1 MCFPSTASHCSVS
14 TSILAERYRSLPI
27 ILLVVLQPVKEWIH
41 DDGVRTLEDPWTY
54 NRRLFETLEELNIPF
69 VTIGADLK
77 DIDSRVAFVA
87 TFV

>member
-1 MCFPSTASHCSVS
+1 M
-14 TSILAERYRSLPI
+14 LPFI
-27 ILLVVLQPVKEWIH
+27 PFFRAVVLQPVKEWIH
-41 DDGVRTLEDPWTY
+41 DDGVRALENPWTY
-54 NRRLFETLEELNIPF
+54 NQRLFETLDEMNIPY